1 MTQLT
6 IQDGLVQLI
15 NNQLADTTGTF
26 THNGNYTING
36 TLFVDSINVR
46 NLVTENDTNLTDF
59 IADTED
65 ELNGQGFTWGWATG
79 SAQLQYRTG
88 GRLWASVGFDT
99 AHDQAY
105 KIDNVPVLTSS
116 GLGETI
122 VNSRLRAVGTLVNLT
137 VSGDT
142 TIGDFAHFNSSYNR
156 LGLGTEEPSA
166 AINILENNI
175 SIVLGSPTFVR
186 AQIGTESNHDFA
198 VVTDNISRVTVK
210 SSGEVEVGD
219 KYKGGGI
226 LNVYGTLT
234 ATNIVSDNRVERTH
248 SLQFLATR
256 DTNIYGLGLLWAGT
270 GYTRQ
275 LTMLSGPD
283 RLHSTESFDISEG
296 QAYYANTQMVLNETM
311 LGPTV
316 VTSNLTK
323 LGSLHELT
331 VNGATRLLGTLQA
344 DQAVI
349 TAKTISFNDGVYSLD
364 LTNDGISTNHKVQI
378 TTASNEIFYGDV
390 SQISIGDKTLY
401 NKPVKVFGKLSVGI
415 NNPDPSLNFSVNGDV
430 SIGGKRLTT
439 NIAPPANGTY
449 AMGDICWN
457 AEPKANDFIGW
468 VCVTSGTPGQWLG
481 FGQISN
487 Q

>member
-6 IQDGLVQLI
+6 IQDGIVQLI
-15 NNQLADTTGTF
+15 NSQLAETTGTF
-26 THNGNYTING
+26 THNGDYTING
-36 TLFVDSINVR
+36 SVTVDSIIVR
-46 NLVTENDTNLTDF
+46 NSLADDSADF
-59 IADTED
+59 NADTEA
-65 ELNGQGFTWGWATG
+65 ELNGQGFAWHWPTG

-142 TIGDFAHFNSSYNR
+142 TIGDFAYFNSSYNR
-156 LGLGTEEPSA
+156 LGLGTDEPSA

-175 SIVLGSPTFVR
+175 SIVLGSPNITGAYV
-186 AQIGTESNHDFA
+186 GTDSNHDFA
-198 VVTDNISRVTVK
+198 IITDGMTRVTVK
-210 SSGEVEVGD
+210 SNGEVDVGD
-219 KYKGGGI
+219 KYRGGGV

-234 ATNIVSDNRVERTH
+234 ATNIVTDNRIDRTH
-248 SLQFLATR
+248 PLQFVATN
-256 DTNIYGLGLLWAGT
+256 DTSIYGLGLIWAGT
-270 GYTRQ
+270 GATRS
-275 LTMLSGPD
+275 LTMLNTPD
-283 RLHSTESFDISEG
+283 RLHTTESFDIAEG
-296 QAYYANTQMVLNETM
+296 KAYYANTNMVLNETT
-311 LGPTV
+311 LGSTV
-316 VTSNLTK
+316 VNSNLTQV
-323 LGSLHELT
+323 GSLHSLT
-331 VNGATRLLGTLQA
+331 VNGTTTLLGSLQA
-344 DQAVI
+344 DQSAI
-349 TAKTISFNDGVYSLD
+349 IAKTVSFNDGVHSLD
-364 LTNDGISTNHKVQI
+364 LTNTGISTNHAVKIV
-378 TTASNEIFYGDV
+378 TAGNEILNGDV

-401 NKPVKVFGKLSVGI
+401 NKPVKVFGKVSIGI

-430 SIGGKRLTT
+430 NIGGKRFTT
-439 NIAPPANGTY
+439 HIAAPTTGSY
-449 AMGDICWN
+449 AAGDICWN

-468 VCVTSGTPGQWLG
+468 VCVTTGTPGQWLG